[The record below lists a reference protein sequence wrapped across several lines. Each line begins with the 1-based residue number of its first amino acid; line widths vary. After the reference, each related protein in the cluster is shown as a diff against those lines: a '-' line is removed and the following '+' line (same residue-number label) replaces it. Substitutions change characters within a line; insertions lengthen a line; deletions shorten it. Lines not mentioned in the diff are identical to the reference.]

1 MLEFVLMLINV
12 HCPLKKKKKITTMVM
27 ADQSGA
33 GGTRKSGEAQET
45 TLEPREHGAK
55 VDQIGQRADRVQGLE
70 PRGGAKG

>member
-1 MLEFVLMLINV
+1 
-12 HCPLKKKKKITTMVM
+12 MVM